1 MSIDLKFFNNC
12 ARSNGGLSRSLC
24 IHCDARIP
32 RKTMRFVRFER
43 KKSRFISLKRT
54 YLDNLVCRHHRHNLV
69 GLLLFQCSLRL
80 ADFSS
85 AVERTKTFFLHSL
98 QECSLF
104 LSIHLYSKFPTV
116 VTLRYRQPSY
126 SPYIRVA
133 FWRTTRLPI
142 FFSFAREWI
151 SCKSFSLKL
160 VSLAWKRENFFSFR
174 LLVEQPTP
182 HFLLEGRQGHA
193 QIHTQTRK
201 RETQI

>member
-1 MSIDLKFFNNC
+1 MSIDLKIFNNC

-32 RKTMRFVRFER
+32 RKTMRFIRFER

-85 AVERTKTFFLHSL
+85 AVERTKTFFLYSL

-151 SCKSFSLKL
+151 FGFSFFFRSSFGLF
-160 VSLAWKRENFFSFR
+160 SKREELFSF
-174 LLVEQPTP
+174 
-182 HFLLEGRQGHA
+182 
-193 QIHTQTRK
+193 
-201 RETQI
+201 

>member
-1 MSIDLKFFNNC
+1 
-12 ARSNGGLSRSLC
+12 
-24 IHCDARIP
+24 
-32 RKTMRFVRFER
+32 MRFIRFER

-54 YLDNLVCRHHRHNLV
+54 YLDNLVCRHHRRNLV

-142 FFSFAREWI
+142 FFLLRASGFHHAL
-151 SCKSFSLKL
+151 FL
-160 VSLAWKRENFFSFR
+160 VSLAVLSWKREELFFR
-174 LLVEQPTP
+174 MIEQTTP
-182 HFLLEGRQGHA
+182 HFLLAYRAEGRQGHA

>member
-1 MSIDLKFFNNC
+1 MSSDLKFFNNC

-32 RKTMRFVRFER
+32 RKTMRFIRFER

-54 YLDNLVCRHHRHNLV
+54 YLDNLVCRHHRHNLG

-142 FFSFAREWI
+142 FFLLRA
-151 SCKSFSLKL
+151 KGLLHSFSLSL
-160 VSLAWKRENFFSFR
+160 VSPGKEKSSF
-174 LLVEQPTP
+174 LSE
-182 HFLLEGRQGHA
+182 
-193 QIHTQTRK
+193 
-201 RETQI
+201 

>member
-1 MSIDLKFFNNC
+1 MSIHLKFFNNC

-32 RKTMRFVRFER
+32 RKTMRFIRFER

-133 FWRTTRLPI
+133 FWRTTRRPI
-142 FFSFAREWI
+142 FFSFARERI
-151 SCKSFSLKL
+151 HAFFFAQVGLSCLE
-160 VSLAWKRENFFSFR
+160 KRKFLFFC
-174 LLVEQPTP
+174 LVEKPTP
-182 HFLLEGRQGHA
+182 HFLLREGRQGHA

>member
-32 RKTMRFVRFER
+32 RKTMRFIRFQR

-54 YLDNLVCRHHRHNLV
+54 YLDNLVCRHHRHILV

-142 FFSFAREWI
+142 FFLSRAKGFMH
-151 SCKSFSLKL
+151 SFSLKL
-160 VSLAWKRENFFSFR
+160 VSLASWKRENFFSFC
-174 LLVEQPTP
+174 LVEQPTP
-182 HFLLEGRQGHA
+182 HFLLEERQGHA

>member
-1 MSIDLKFFNNC
+1 
-12 ARSNGGLSRSLC
+12 
-24 IHCDARIP
+24 
-32 RKTMRFVRFER
+32 MRFIRFER

-142 FFSFAREWI
+142 FFLLRAKGFLH
-151 SCKSFSLKL
+151 SFSLSL
-160 VSLAWKRENFFSFR
+160 VSLGKEKAPFFLSD
-174 LLVEQPTP
+174 
-182 HFLLEGRQGHA
+182 
-193 QIHTQTRK
+193 
-201 RETQI
+201 